1 MKSMEESQ
9 VKIRESHSQN
19 LNCKVYI
26 YENKKEEYFVISI
39 PDLFWSIEVDY
50 DLYGESLVE
59 HLYLHLFNVLDE
71 DEANELA
78 NRISQ
83 WTSEL

>member
-1 MKSMEESQ
+1 MKNMEVNL
-9 VKIRESHSQN
+9 VKIRESHSDN
-19 LNCKVYI
+19 LKCKVFI

-39 PDLFWSIEVDY
+39 PDLFWSIQIDY
-50 DLYGESLVE
+50 DLFGESLIE

-71 DEANELA
+71 EEANELA
-78 NRISQ
+78 NRISH